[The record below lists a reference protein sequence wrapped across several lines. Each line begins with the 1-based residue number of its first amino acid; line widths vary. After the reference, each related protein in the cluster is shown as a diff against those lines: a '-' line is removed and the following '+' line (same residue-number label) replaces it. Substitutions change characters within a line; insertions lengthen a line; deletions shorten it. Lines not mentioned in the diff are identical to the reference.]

1 MKVRKFQESAGIL
14 SAYLKRKR
22 YAVVAE
28 EIVDDKRLVLDIGCG
43 EGGVKEYLPL
53 HTIYYGLD
61 IKSNKNKNIYACDV
75 TKGFPPKVSNM
86 KFDYIISLAFVEH
99 IKDVASFLGRC
110 KKVLKDDGK
119 IVVTTPHPIGRK
131 VHEIGAALG
140 LFSKEAAEEH
150 EKFLDKRDIESLSF
164 VAGLKLIKYKR
175 FLFGFNQLF
184 VIKNVR

>member
-1 MKVRKFQESAGIL
+1 MKVKKFQESAGVL
-14 SAYLKRKR
+14 SDYLKRRR
-22 YAVVAE
+22 YAAVVE
-28 EIVDDKRLVLDIGCG
+28 EIAGDKRLVLDIGCG
-43 EGGVKEYLPL
+43 EGGFKNFLPK
-53 HTIYYGLD
+53 TASYFGLD
-61 IKSNKNKNIYACDV
+61 VKSNKNKNIFACDV
-75 TKGFPPKVSNM
+75 TKGFPLKVSNM

-119 IVVTTPHPIGRK
+119 IVITTPHPIGRK

-150 EKFLDKRDIESLSF
+150 EKFLNKRDLDKICSI
-164 VAGLKLIKYKR
+164 VGLKVGKYKR